1 MHSRIFAAYSHKI
14 EDLKYGDEEYVV
26 HLDEV
31 NDIIKKFGYNID
43 YINIPFAN
51 FQTFVRQATYLHDI
65 IEDTNHTYESIS
77 LYFHIIVAKSTQNIS
92 DVRGKNRKKT
102 KKLTNEKLSKLSV
115 LKTDELIALIIK
127 PADRLANMRRSLKER
142 NRIFKTYYKEYKDFR
157 KAVYRDKVADAIW
170 LELDKLYE
178 EYKAIID

>member
-1 MHSRIFAAYSHKI
+1 M
-14 EDLKYGDEEYVV
+14 
-26 HLDEV
+26 
-31 NDIIKKFGYNID
+31 
-43 YINIPFAN
+43 
-51 FQTFVRQATYLHDI
+51 
-65 IEDTNHTYESIS
+65 
-77 LYFHIIVAKSTQNIS
+77 
-92 DVRGKNRKKT
+92 
-102 KKLTNEKLSKLSV
+102 SKLSV